1 MQFFFK
7 NYVLFERL
15 SFFELVPNLHMY
27 FIVEY
32 TRKKKKHIYI
42 VYEMKFFEKTYRLN
56 LLVAH

>member
-1 MQFFFK
+1 MFRFI
-7 NYVLFERL
+7 RL

-32 TRKKKKHIYI
+32 TRKKKTASLVCEI
-42 VYEMKFFEKTYRLN
+42 KFKDKTYKLN